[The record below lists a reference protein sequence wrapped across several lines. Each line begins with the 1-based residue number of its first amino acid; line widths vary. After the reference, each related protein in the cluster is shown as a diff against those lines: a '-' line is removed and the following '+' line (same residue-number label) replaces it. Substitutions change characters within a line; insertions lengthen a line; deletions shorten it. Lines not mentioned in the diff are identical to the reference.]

1 MEAFVLSF
9 PSEKTVKIHYLN
21 YNFRYE
27 VEVERENISIKED
40 SFMTESIK
48 STIESEN
55 QLFKG
60 LANIGNTC
68 FMNVII
74 QSLIATPVLE
84 KYL

>member
-9 PSEKTVKIHYLN
+9 PSEKTIKIHYLN

-48 STIESEN
+48 STI
-55 QLFKG
+55 
-60 LANIGNTC
+60 
-68 FMNVII
+68 
-74 QSLIATPVLE
+74 
-84 KYL
+84 